1 MGQWALSGY
10 SPVGRCVY
18 EMTFKHFQEG
28 TEGLIINV
36 AELLLA
42 RGGEGEH
49 GDVGRGEDVRQSTH

>member
-1 MGQWALSGY
+1 M
-10 SPVGRCVY
+10 GRCVY